1 MNLCPGRLA
10 GINSSEPT
18 FWLYLKG
25 LFDMETT
32 SENPPEPDLV
42 DLFVEF
48 LRHVP
53 SPDTTSDNG
62 PSGDRTS
69 VTASLSSSFLHQL
82 NPLLRARLAF
92 NIQAFPLNKSDIA
105 IENFDNE
112 RILETARHQWAELL
126 SWPNPSSA
134 PVPELGPILARK
146 LYESRDLLLAETEDQ
161 RSGNGDNGKVEIR
174 GFARPDVETFLASA
188 WLPETGVEI
197 VWNWDNT
204 ERAWR
209 VNEVKL
215 ALVDSDAGG
224 FGDLDY
230 VRESRAK
237 TWATDMSE
245 AITGVHGLTVNEQGE
260 EIRDDD
266 DDSYWREYDKSLEGE
281 NEEKEPVPKQE
292 SNTGEAEDDDY
303 YNRYDNVTT
312 ALSSDLPQK
321 AADRSP
327 VHIHILRTVRSLREL
342 ARDSGISQ
350 DEFTD
355 LMSMGLQE

>member
-1 MNLCPGRLA
+1 M
-10 GINSSEPT
+10 T
-18 FWLYLKG
+18 
-25 LFDMETT
+25 TT
-32 SENPPEPDLV
+32 SENPPEPNLIN
-42 DLFVEF
+42 LFVEF

-53 SPDTTSDNG
+53 SPDTTNDNT
-62 PSGDRTS
+62 PSGDRPEVST
-69 VTASLSSSFLHQL
+69 SLSPSFLQQL

-92 NIQAFPLNKSDIA
+92 NIQSFSFNKSDIA
-105 IENFDNE
+105 IENFDND
-112 RILETARHQWAELL
+112 RILETVRHQWAELL

-146 LYESRDLLLAETEDQ
+146 LYESRDLLLGETQDQ
-161 RSGNGDNGKVEIR
+161 HSANDDNGKVEIR

-197 VWNWDNT
+197 VWNWDNA

-215 ALVDSDAGG
+215 ALVDSNAGG

-230 VRESRAK
+230 LREFRAR
-237 TWATDMSE
+237 TWAMDMSE
-245 AITGVHGLTVNEQGE
+245 VITGVHGLTVNEQGE

-266 DDSYWREYDKSLEGE
+266 DDSYWGEYDKKLEGE
-281 NEEKEPVPKQE
+281 SEDKELVPKQE
-292 SNTGEAEDDDY
+292 SHTGEVKDDDY

-321 AADRSP
+321 AAGRSP

-342 ARDSGISQ
+342 AHDSGISQ